1 MLELLILY
9 VLDKQDNTLY
19 GLKKEIAAHYG
30 EVSIPS
36 HGALFPVL
44 KKLEKEEYVCVRKK
58 LSGGGKRYTYY
69 SINKNPSE
77 YFNNKFMNFNN
88 AKSETLEGFL
98 LWLKFRL
105 ITIDM
110 LDKNLID
117 TFREK
122 SLLKLDFYKK
132 NILKKLD
139 NEYLELTELQ
149 KGLVKQ
155 FLNEIDA
162 FTDLLKR
169 I

>member
-1 MLELLILY
+1 MLELLTLY
-9 VLDKQDNTLY
+9 VLNKQDNTLY
-19 GLKKEIAAHYG
+19 GLKKEIAMHYG

-58 LSGGGKRYTYY
+58 LSEGGKRYTYY
-69 SINKNPSE
+69 SINKNFSE
-77 YFNNKFMNFNN
+77 YFNKKFMEFNN

-117 TFREK
+117 GFREK
-122 SLLKLDFYKK
+122 SFLKLDYYKK

-149 KGLVKQ
+149 ENLEKQ
-155 FLNEIDA
+155 YLNEIDS
-162 FTDLLKR
+162 FVDLLKR